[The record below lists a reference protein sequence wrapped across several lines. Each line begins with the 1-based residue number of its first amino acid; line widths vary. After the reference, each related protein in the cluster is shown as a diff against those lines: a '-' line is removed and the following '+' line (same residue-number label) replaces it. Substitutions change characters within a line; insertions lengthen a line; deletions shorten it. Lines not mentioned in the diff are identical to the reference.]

1 MEVSG
6 AANHTESRHGV
17 PAESEVALMQDLV
30 KRAMT
35 LIIAAVIVLLL
46 LPRGVVSQTPSAS
59 NASMAT
65 AKVTANSAPAETAS
79 KPDAEVPTLKE
90 ILDHAQ
96 KAVGGEE
103 AWKSVNTRL
112 MKGLYQSEDSSAFV
126 AIEIYQ
132 KSPDKTMYK
141 MKLPQDII
149 LRDVCDGKA
158 AWVEDPRG
166 GYHEYTGASLASRVR
181 RSQFS
186 EQANTILIA
195 ATGKVLGM
203 EKVGTHNAYVVE
215 FSPQKNEK
223 AKLYFDVESG
233 LEIRTEE
240 TYSSPEGPYVVKLDM
255 DDYRD
260 VDGMKFP
267 FRMKRTEK
275 GAIINIRLT
284 QVKNN
289 FPIDDEL
296 FAKPASAPKH

>member
-1 MEVSG
+1 
-6 AANHTESRHGV
+6 
-17 PAESEVALMQDLV
+17 
-30 KRAMT
+30 
-35 LIIAAVIVLLL
+35 
-46 LPRGVVSQTPSAS
+46 
-59 NASMAT
+59 
-65 AKVTANSAPAETAS
+65 
-79 KPDAEVPTLKE
+79 
-90 ILDHAQ
+90 
-96 KAVGGEE
+96 
-103 AWKSVNTRL
+103 
-112 MKGLYQSEDSSAFV
+112 
-126 AIEIYQ
+126 
-132 KSPDKTMYK
+132 MYK

-267 FRMKRTEK
+267 FRMKRTEM

>member
-1 MEVSG
+1 
-6 AANHTESRHGV
+6 
-17 PAESEVALMQDLV
+17 MQTPL
-30 KRAMT
+30 KRA
-35 LIIAAVIVLLL
+35 LAILAAVAIVLLL
-46 LPRGVVSQTPSAS
+46 IPRGVFSQTPAAS
-59 NASMAT
+59 NASMVTEKIAAAPSSAS
-65 AKVTANSAPAETAS
+65 AKSAGV
-79 KPDAEVPTLKE
+79 PDAELPSLKD
-90 ILDHAQ
+90 ILDRAQ

-195 ATGKVLGM
+195 APGKVLGM

-233 LEIRTEE
+233 LEIRTE
-240 TYSSPEGPYVVKLDM
+240 
-255 DDYRD
+255 
-260 VDGMKFP
+260 
-267 FRMKRTEK
+267 
-275 GAIINIRLT
+275 
-284 QVKNN
+284 
-289 FPIDDEL
+289 
-296 FAKPASAPKH
+296 

>member
-1 MEVSG
+1 M
-6 AANHTESRHGV
+6 R
-17 PAESEVALMQDLV
+17 DLL
-30 KRAMT
+30 KRALT
-35 LIIAAVIVLLL
+35 LIVGAVIVLLL
-46 LPRGVVSQTPSAS
+46 LPRGVMSQTPSAS
-59 NASMAT
+59 NASIVT
-65 AKVTANSAPAETAS
+65 AKVTANSAPAAAAA
-79 KPDAEVPTLKE
+79 KPDAELPTLKE

-103 AWKSVNTRL
+103 VWKSVNTRL
-112 MKGLYQSEDSSAFV
+112 MKGVYQSEDSSAFV

-132 KSPDKTMYK
+132 KSPDKTLYK
-141 MKLPQDII
+141 MKLPQDIV

-158 AWVEDPRG
+158 AWVEDLRG

-186 EQANTILIA
+186 EQANMILIA
-195 ATGKVLGM
+195 ATGKVLGT
-203 EKVGTHNAYVVE
+203 EKVGTHNAYVIE
-215 FSPQKNEK
+215 YSPQKNEK
-223 AKLYFDVESG
+223 AKLYFDTESG

-284 QVKNN
+284 LVKNN
-289 FPIDDEL
+289 FPIDDTL
-296 FAKPASAPKH
+296 FAKPASAPKQ